1 MFVVGLPSS
10 ARIFQLA
17 FAFTSAA
24 IICILCGVSW
34 HPPPR
39 SAAGLLDPCF
49 KTGRTTRASPNS
61 APWRVVT
68 DVIVGRSR
76 RRTRAL
82 PALVLCPPRGRSGLR
97 RTLRVPAALP
107 RCWVRTRIA
116 PRPPPLAAHPFP
128 SVHMGRLS
136 RLGWRS
142 QCMLTQLWGCKHPER
157 PRAQGATCRHAFCP
171 ARGSCWHWPPGSDC
185 CRAPGR
191 IRGPLAEAS
200 CRAQA
205 AARCAHRAAPEPKN
219 R

>member
-1 MFVVGLPSS
+1 VFQDGSDDTGL
-10 ARIFQLA
+10 A
-17 FAFTSAA
+17 
-24 IICILCGVSW
+24 
-34 HPPPR
+34 
-39 SAAGLLDPCF
+39 
-49 KTGRTTRASPNS
+49 NS

>member
-10 ARIFQLA
+10 ARIFQQRLRLHFGCNNLYSLRGFLA
-17 FAFTSAA
+17 PAA
-24 IICILCGVSW
+24 SLCCW
-34 HPPPR
+34 TPR
-39 SAAGLLDPCF
+39 SVFQDGSDDTGL
-49 KTGRTTRASPNS
+49 ANS